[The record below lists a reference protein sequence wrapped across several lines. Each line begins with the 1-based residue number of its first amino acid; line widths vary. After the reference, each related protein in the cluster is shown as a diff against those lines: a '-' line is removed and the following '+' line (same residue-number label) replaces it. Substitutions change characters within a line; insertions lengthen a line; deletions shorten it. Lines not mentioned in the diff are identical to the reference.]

1 MSKELLLWPNGSGRK
16 AWAALSRSAEATVAE
31 TKLRELFPSAH
42 PVLVSS
48 GRAGLALSLAFMG
61 LSRSQGV
68 SLFPYASHCVL
79 EAVSRHATPWHG
91 NDGRV
96 VARII
101 YHQWGYIQE
110 LGVSDTVI
118 EDAVDCFCLPGATLM
133 PAGGAFEVWSLPKIL
148 GTLSGGVIW
157 CRQSESAEALR
168 HLRDDRQAGAL
179 LQWGFRMLGR
189 RWPLCGSLWAGR
201 ESLLGALPN
210 WAVGEILLAI
220 EHWSELAHARQERL
234 DLVRSILPD
243 WLPVALDR
251 LPCVVP
257 VGLDQARLLTN
268 LGIGA
273 DCRTFERIDSTGQ
286 RTLLPCF
293 PLPIHHEVPLP
304 KLIKAVAI
312 LEAGR

>member
-16 AWAALSRSAEATVAE
+16 AWAALGRGAEATVAE

-79 EAVSRHATPWHG
+79 EAVSRYATPWQG
-91 NDGRV
+91 NDGRA
-96 VARII
+96 VARIL

-189 RWPLCGSLWAGR
+189 RWPWYGSLWAGR

-210 WAVGEILLAI
+210 WAVGEILLGI
-220 EHWSELAHARQERL
+220 ERWSELGYARQERL
-234 DLVRSILPD
+234 DLARSFLPN
-243 WLPVALDR
+243 WLPLASDR

-257 VGLDQARLLTN
+257 VGLDQGRLLTN
-268 LGIGA
+268 LRIRTTY
-273 DCRTFERIDSTGQ
+273 RTFERIDSTGQ
-286 RTLLPCF
+286 RTLIPCF

-304 KLIKAVAI
+304 QLIKAVTI

>member
-1 MSKELLLWPNGSGRK
+1 MSKELFLWPNGSGR
-16 AWAALSRSAEATVAE
+16 AALAALGRSAEASVAE
-31 TKLRELFPSAH
+31 TRLRELFPSAH

-68 SLFPYASHCVL
+68 SLFPFASHCVL
-79 EAVSRHATPWHG
+79 EAVSRHATPWQG
-91 NDGRV
+91 SDGRV
-96 VARII
+96 DARIL

-110 LGVSDTVI
+110 LGVNDTVI

-133 PAGGAFEVWSLPKIL
+133 PAGGAFEIWSLPKIL

-179 LQWGFRMLGR
+179 LQWGLRMLGR

-210 WAVGEILLAI
+210 WAVGEILLAT
-220 EHWSELAHARQERL
+220 ERWSELVHARQERL
-234 DLVRSILPD
+234 ALARSILPD
-243 WLPVALDR
+243 WLPLALDR

-257 VGLDQARLLTN
+257 VSLSQARLLTN
-268 LGIGA
+268 LRIGTG
-273 DCRTFERIDSTGQ
+273 CLTFERVDSAGK

-304 KLIKAVAI
+304 QLTKVVAI
-312 LEAGR
+312 LEARR

>member
-1 MSKELLLWPNGSGRK
+1 
-16 AWAALSRSAEATVAE
+16 
-31 TKLRELFPSAH
+31 
-42 PVLVSS
+42 
-48 GRAGLALSLAFMG
+48 
-61 LSRSQGV
+61 
-68 SLFPYASHCVL
+68 
-79 EAVSRHATPWHG
+79 
-91 NDGRV
+91 
-96 VARII
+96 
-101 YHQWGYIQE
+101 
-110 LGVSDTVI
+110 
-118 EDAVDCFCLPGATLM
+118 
-133 PAGGAFEVWSLPKIL
+133 
-148 GTLSGGVIW
+148 VIW

-168 HLRDDRQAGAL
+168 HLRDGRQAGAL

-189 RWPLCGSLWAGR
+189 RWPSYKSLWAGR

-286 RTLLPCF
+286 RPLLPCF